1 MIKKLDAYKL
11 YLGLMFFTSLFFSL
25 IFVVTSLYEASVVG
39 LSGLQLVLVGTT
51 LEVTILVFEIPT
63 GVVADAFSRRLSII
77 IGYFIMGTGFM
88 LEGLFP
94 TFFTVLVAQVLW
106 GLGYTFTS
114 GATQAWL
121 SDEIGEAQANHAFL
135 RANRF
140 ELVGGLLGMLLAVPL
155 GNLAVNV
162 PIVAGGACITTIAL
176 VLTAYMPENGF
187 TPVRQEERNNWQH
200 MTDIFN
206 KGLSVVH
213 ARPSLAAILGVGL
226 VYGLYSEGWD
236 RLWVKF
242 LLDNF
247 SIPSLL
253 GMNSVAFFGLL
264 RVGSMLLALISNKFV
279 EKRLDINHAPAVA
292 KALIGFTAV
301 LSFAIFIFAFSPT
314 LAISIAAV
322 WLVGI
327 TREVMGP
334 LYNAWVNQRLSSDSR
349 ATVISMS
356 GQVDA
361 IGQIISGPLA
371 GLVSLWSVQ
380 VAIAFAALLITPAL
394 PLIHRA
400 NRIHADEE
408 WQANTTKTGLE

>member
-39 LSGLQLVLVGTT
+39 LTGVQLVLVGTT

-77 IGYFIMGTGFM
+77 IGYFIMGVGF
-88 LEGLFP
+88 LIEGLFP

-121 SDEIGEAQANHAFL
+121 SDEIGEAQANRAFL

-140 ELVGGLLGMLLAVPL
+140 ELVGGLFGMLLAVVL

-162 PIVAGGACITTIAL
+162 PILAGGACIAAIAL
-176 VLTAYMPENGF
+176 VLATFMPENGF

-200 MTDIFN
+200 MTSIFK
-206 KGLSVVH
+206 KGLSAVH

-226 VYGLYSEGWD
+226 IYGLYSEGWD

-242 LLDNF
+242 LVDNF
-247 SIPSLL
+247 TIPALL

-264 RVGSMLLALISNKFV
+264 RVGSMILSLIANKLV
-279 EKRLDINHAPAVA
+279 EKRLDTNNASSVA
-292 KALIGFTAV
+292 KAMIGFTAV
-301 LSFAIFIFAFSPT
+301 LSFAIFIFAFSP
-314 LAISIAAV
+314 AMSISIAAV

-380 VAIAFAALLITPAL
+380 AAIAFAALLITPAL

-400 NRIHADEE
+400 NRIHAAED
-408 WQANTTKTGLE
+408 WPITPANNGVE